1 MMLSLRHISKTF
13 FTEYGDVQ
21 AVRDVSLD
29 IEKGDFFTLL
39 GPSGCGKTTILR
51 CVAGLETPDDGE
63 VVMNGQV
70 VYSSS
75 TRQVVPVY
83 RRPIGIVFQS
93 YAIWPHMSVFD
104 NVAYPLKHGQ
114 EERLKKQEIRSKVLD
129 ALSLVRL
136 DGLEDRPAPQLS
148 GGQQQRVALA
158 RALVKKP
165 RLILLDEPLSNLD
178 AKLREAMRH
187 ELRDLVQKLGIST
200 LYVTHDQLEALVMS
214 DQVAIIQDGQ
224 LIQVGSSRDIYNQP
238 ANTFAASFVGAAN
251 LIEGTFRRDSAS
263 EADAV
268 TDAKIGPIFCTAA
281 GEIRGGQM
289 VKVVMRPEHI
299 DVVDRKTA
307 STIGSVNVFGGDIES
322 FDFQGDSRLLRV
334 RVGTELLH
342 VKVVSSREMHVGD
355 YVYLSITPKHCRA
368 LPL

>member
-13 FTEYGDVQ
+13 FTDYGSVQ

-51 CVAGLETPDDGE
+51 CIAGLETPDDGE
-63 VVMNGQV
+63 VVMDGQV

-75 TRQVVPVY
+75 TKQVIPVY

-114 EERLKKQEIRSKVLD
+114 VERLRKQEIRAKVLD

-136 DGLEDRPAPQLS
+136 EGLEDRPAPQLS

-158 RALVKKP
+158 RALVKNP
-165 RLILLDEPLSNLD
+165 RLLLLDEPLSNLD

-187 ELRDLVQKLGIST
+187 ELRDLVQRLSIST

-214 DQVAIIQDGQ
+214 DLIAIIQDGQ
-224 LIQVGSSRDIYNQP
+224 LIQVGASLDIYNQP
-238 ANTFAASFVGAAN
+238 TNTFTASFVGAAN
-251 LIEGTFRRDSAS
+251 LLEGTFRQDFAS
-263 EADAV
+263 EEGGV
-268 TDAKIGPIFCTAA
+268 TDAKIGSIFCTAA
-281 GEIRGGQM
+281 GEIRDGQM
-289 VKVVMRPEHI
+289 VKVVMRPEHMY
-299 DVVDRKTA
+299 VVDSKTA
-307 STIGSVNVFGGDIES
+307 SARGSVNVFGGDIES
-322 FDFQGDSRLLRV
+322 LDFQGDSILLRV
-334 RVGTELLH
+334 RVSTELLQ
-342 VKVVSSREMHVGD
+342 VKVVSYREMHVGEH
-355 YVYLSITPKHCRA
+355 VYLSISPKHCRA